1 MKTSM
6 QPTCPLPN
14 EAIVNAAMKALGDAD
29 LHAKTIKSIAQAV
42 LGLVHSPRLSIT
54 SIGTSWARVTGHK
67 AKHGVKQVDHLVGS
81 DTFDVRACLRSY
93 VPVVIGARKLIVV
106 ALDWTEFEPDGH
118 STLKLSLI
126 TRHGRATPLAWM
138 TVDSSTLKDR
148 RNAYEDDLLHFFK
161 KCLPERSPRVIVL
174 ADRGFG
180 DVALYAEL
188 EEELGFEFVI
198 RFRGNVY
205 VEHQGTQ
212 LTADQWLRR
221 SGSALILRDVT
232 MTHKAR
238 PVRTFVAVHDS
249 GMKDAWFLASS
260 LRASLRALVKFYSR
274 RFTIEE
280 TFRDQKDMRFG
291 WALHSVLVT
300 QVPRRDR
307 LLMLAAIAQL
317 VLTLLGAAGEQMGL
331 DRDLRVN
338 TVKRRTH
345 SLFRQGREYIK
356 GLATHVARELRHRFT
371 RLLNGLSTNHMQFGE
386 I

>member
-1 MKTSM
+1 MTM
-6 QPTCPLPN
+6 L
-14 EAIVNAAMKALGDAD
+14 EDAD
-29 LHAKTIKSIAQAV
+29 LHAKTTKAIAQAV

-54 SIGTSWARVTGHK
+54 AIGTAWARITGHK
-67 AKHGVKQVDHLVGS
+67 AKHGVKQVDHLIGS

-93 VPVVIGARKLIVV
+93 VPKVIGARRMIVV
-106 ALDWTEFEPDGH
+106 ALDWTEFDADGH
-118 STLKLSLI
+118 STLKLSLM
-126 TRHGRATPLAWM
+126 TRHGRATPLAWL

-148 RNAYEDDLLHFFK
+148 RNAYEDELLTLFNE
-161 KCLPERSPRVIVL
+161 CLPPRDLRVIVL

-188 EEELGFEFVI
+188 EDELGFEFVI

-205 VEHQGTQ
+205 VEHEGTK

-221 SGSALILRDVT
+221 SGSELILRDVA

-238 PVRTFVAVHDS
+238 RVRTFVAVHDP
-249 GMKDAWFLASS
+249 GMKDAWYLASS

-291 WALHSVLVT
+291 WALHSVQVT
-300 QVPRRDR
+300 QVARRDR

-356 GLATHVARELRHRFT
+356 GLAAEVARQLRKRFT
-371 RLLNGLSTNHMQFGE
+371 QLLNGLSINHVQFAE

>member
-1 MKTSM
+1 
-6 QPTCPLPN
+6 
-14 EAIVNAAMKALGDAD
+14 MKALGEAD
-29 LHAKTIKSIAQAV
+29 LHAKTTKSIAQAV

-54 SIGTSWARVTGHK
+54 AIGTSWARITGHK
-67 AKHGVKQVDHLVGS
+67 AKHGVKQIDHLVGS

-93 VPVVIGARKLIVV
+93 VPLVIGARRLILV
-106 ALDWTEFEPDGH
+106 ALDWTEFAADGH
-118 STLKLSLI
+118 STLKLSLM

-138 TVDSSTLKDR
+138 TVESSTLKDR
-148 RNAYEDDLLHFFK
+148 RNAYEDELLTFFK
-161 KCLPERSPRVIVL
+161 ECLPKRDLRVIVL

-188 EEELGFEFVI
+188 EDELGFDFVI
-198 RFRGNVY
+198 RCRGNVY
-205 VEHQGTQ
+205 VEHEGTK

-221 SGSALILRDVT
+221 SGTELILRDVT
-232 MTHKAR
+232 MTHKGR
-238 PVRTFVAVHDS
+238 RVRTFVAVHDA

-260 LRASLRALVKFYSR
+260 LRASLRTLVKFYSR

-291 WALHSVLVT
+291 WALHSVQVT

-317 VLTLLGAAGEQMGL
+317 VLTLLGAAGEEIGL

-338 TVKRRTH
+338 TVRRRTH
-345 SLFRQGREYIK
+345 SLFRQGREYIR
-356 GLATHVARELRHRFT
+356 GLAARVAHQLEQRFT
-371 RLLNGLSTNHMQFGE
+371 HLLNALSTNHVQFAA